1 MPARRERVEQINAIV
16 EKPKPEDAPSTL
28 AVVGRYILTPRIFHH
43 LENIKPGSGGEIQLT
58 DGIASLLGEEQVLA
72 YRYSGARYDCG
83 SKLGYL
89 QATSFSAAP
98 SRGRRGFRCLSEVS
112 GGIEWIAKSARTA
125 GRCRTDSFRGSG
137 PGGRGRGG
145 GADPRATRRRNPLV
159 LCVMTGGVVFCGQLL
174 PRLDFPLD
182 FDYLHATRYG
192 PETQGG
198 KISWR
203 SAPWTSVKERT
214 VLVVDDILDE
224 GVTLA
229 AVKESLKR
237 LGAAEVL
244 LAVFADKLQRQEQ
257 AGFRRFRRVDRAGPL
272 RLRLRH
278 GHRHGAWR
286 NLPAIY
292 AVRENKS

>member
-1 MPARRERVEQINAIV
+1 MDSKEARALLA
-16 EKPKPEDAPSTL
+16 DAELVHSVATIQTALDEVAARIRMQL
-28 AVVGRYILTPRIFHH
+28 A
-43 LENIKPGSGGEIQLT
+43 E
-58 DGIASLLGEEQVLA
+58 
-72 YRYSGARYDCG
+72 
-83 SKLGYL
+83 
-89 QATSFSAAP
+89 
-98 SRGRRGFRCLSEVS
+98 
-112 GGIEWIAKSARTA
+112 
-125 GRCRTDSFRGSG
+125 
-137 PGGRGRGG
+137 
-145 GADPRATRRRNPLV
+145 RNPLV

-174 PRLDFPLD
+174 PKLDFPLD

-203 SAPWTSVKERT
+203 SAPWIPVKDRT

-244 LAVFADKLQRQEQ
+244 VAVFADKLNGKSKPVS
-257 AGFRRFRRVDRAGPL
+257 ADFVGLTVPDRFVFGYGMDI
-272 RLRLRH
+272 
-278 GHRHGAWR
+278 HGAWR

-292 AVRENKS
+292 AVGEKAV